1 MHKEKIVEILNKY
14 KLINLENEL
23 YIKKLINSLG
33 QCEKE
38 KYIYPRDD
46 IYWTFRANKDFVY
59 AVLDTL
65 EKEKFLKKHVLLRC
79 CRCGREKMINTYL
92 MKNEEII
99 CEECGAD
106 NDDRDCVVAY
116 EIL

>member
-1 MHKEKIVEILNKY
+1 MNKEEIKEILKKY

-23 YIKKLINSLG
+23 NIKRILNTLG
-33 QCEKE
+33 RCNRG
-38 KYIYPRDD
+38 KYIYPSSDM
-46 IYWTFRANKDFVY
+46 YWVFRKHNDFVY
-59 AVLDTL
+59 TVLDTL
-65 EKEKFLKKHVLLRC
+65 EKEKYLKRHILLRC
-79 CRCGREKMINTYL
+79 CVCGREKIISTYL

-116 EIL
+116 EVL

>member
-1 MHKEKIVEILNKY
+1 MHKEKIEEILNKY

-23 YIKKLINSLG
+23 YMKKI
-33 QCEKE
+33 
-38 KYIYPRDD
+38 
-46 IYWTFRANKDFVY
+46 
-59 AVLDTL
+59 
-65 EKEKFLKKHVLLRC
+65 
-79 CRCGREKMINTYL
+79 INTYL

-116 EIL
+116 EVL

>member
-1 MHKEKIVEILNKY
+1 MHKEKFEEILNKY

-23 YIKKLINSLG
+23 YMKKIINSLG
-33 QCEKE
+33 QCNRGE
-38 KYIYPRDD
+38 YIYPCEDM
-46 IYWTFRANKDFVY
+46 YWPFRENKDFVY

-65 EKEKFLKKHVLLRC
+65 EKEGILKRHVLLRC
-79 CRCGREKMINTYL
+79 CRCGREKIINTYL

-106 NDDRDCVVAY
+106 NDDKDCVVAY
-116 EIL
+116 EVL

>member
-1 MHKEKIVEILNKY
+1 MHKEKFEKILNKY

-23 YIKKLINSLG
+23 YMKKIINSLR
-33 QCEKE
+33 QCNRGE
-38 KYIYPRDD
+38 YIYPREDM
-46 IYWTFRANKDFVY
+46 YWSFRENKDFVY

-65 EKEKFLKKHVLLRC
+65 EKEGILKRHVLLRC
-79 CRCGREKMINTYL
+79 CRCGREKIINTYL

-106 NDDRDCVVAY
+106 NDDKDCVVAY
-116 EIL
+116 EVL